1 MCMVS
6 EMLRRVRSIADYQ
19 FGRGAGEALF
29 SDNCDF
35 MLSSTGKIRQI
46 LENGKRVATLRA
58 ECGLLTLSIYGARK
72 LHSKISSPRLRVFVS
87 YEAAPFVADGR
98 NVFSKHV
105 IGCDENIRAL
115 DEVLV
120 VDENDELLA
129 TGRAILSSHEMGV
142 FKRGMAVSVRESIK
156 KEV

>member
-1 MCMVS
+1 MVS
-6 EMLRRVRSIADYQ
+6 EMLRRVRRIADYQ
-19 FGRGAGEALF
+19 FGEGAGEALF
-29 SDNCDF
+29 PDNCEF
-35 MLSSTGKIRQI
+35 ILSSTGKIRQI
-46 LENGKRVATLRA
+46 LEEGKRIATLRA

-72 LHSKISSPRLRVFVS
+72 LHSKIPPPRLRVFVNS
-87 YEAAPFVADGR
+87 EAAPFVADGK

-105 IGCDENIRAL
+105 LRCDENIRAL

-120 VDENDELLA
+120 VDEDDRLLA
-129 TGRAILSSHEMGV
+129 TGRAVLSSCEMGV